1 MATFR
6 NNMRELM
13 LEAWQLVK
21 RLGMTMSEAMKAS
34 WLHYKLKS
42 AMHKGIVK
50 FYFQKVDGSIR
61 EAYGTLKSDLCP
73 DTKGTGRKSSAL
85 VQTYYDAERKDWR
98 SFKVANL
105 LSIAY

>member
-34 WLHYKLKS
+34 WLHFKVKS

-50 FYFQKVDGSIR
+50 FYFTKVDGSIR

-73 DTKGTGRKSSAL
+73 ETKGTGRKSGAM
-85 VQTYYDAERKDWR
+85 VQTYYDTERQGWR

-105 LSIAY
+105 LKMA